1 MHSPACRLERP
12 RRQQPEQAGYLVCH
26 LHQRLARRTD
36 EPLAGSV
43 VKEPEEAVPVAAGV
57 QQDAGFLVQSKHRPG
72 HDFAELIQSA
82 QAARECHK
90 RAGKLC
96 HQCFPF
102 VHGRDDVQS
111 RQTGVRYF
119 TIHQRL
125 RDDAGYLA
133 AGSHGCV
140 GNGAHQ
146 ADTRTSIDKPIA
158 IFGKN
163 SAQHGRLF
171 GVGWADPFGG
181 TAEDADITTRG
192 DCCIHDGGFVETLL
206 KGTRRVCA
214 TVQEDYRMQTQLGT
228 QVRTAALV
236 TVLSRGNAT
245 CVSPHPQLFQC
256 VARSIPA
263 TVRMPRMEMSISMH
277 ADGRG
282 HALTDR
288 NAYPGFEA
296 PMLQMGSFED
306 ASQGRPDAVTATV
319 PANAS
324 LPADQRSD
332 RETALHFLQGIITA
346 IAVILLLACLSKAHG
361 ESYSFRNYQQTEGLQ
376 NPNISNLLQDHS
388 GLLWMGT
395 ENGLYKFD
403 GGRINRIQTFENRD
417 LPSIKALNVDA
428 ANRLWVSSYHELI
441 YLDAQ
446 GQHRLGLP
454 RYGTRKN
461 VTTALASFA
470 AQRDQVFL
478 LAESVLYRIASTD
491 GGTTWKQT
499 PLLTA
504 AQVEEHPELRSIDSL
519 YGAESKTD
527 GDRLWASC
535 TNKLCEISP
544 GDGTVKVWGPSDGVP
559 DDEWDTIFLDHAG
572 NVWARGS
579 KYIVSLPEGAT
590 RFVSEQGSLTA
601 KSLNMRQSSIAED
614 PQGRILTNVNN
625 GIARRDGKDW
635 RVFGTEHGLSPHPA
649 YDLLF
654 DRQGSFWFAV
664 GGHGLERWLGYDN
677 WENWTSRNGLP
688 TGALWGLE
696 EDHQK
701 TMWVTNELD
710 ASHLPPGSDRWQPL
724 DASHPVRQAQALLV
738 DTRGHIWIG
747 RAAAG
752 AVIDYDPVY
761 HRTRT
766 VTSSL
771 AGVYNLFEDPAG
783 SIWLL
788 ATKGLGRLDPDDGY
802 TTLKTTIDGHAFPP
816 GGFSEAKVGRDGF
829 LYFIGDQG
837 LFQLQRGS
845 GKGFVLVTLPKGITI
860 PYNSPVAVAKDGTI
874 WLQGEASPL
883 VHLRVNQEPSG
894 PVAVL
899 IERVTEPSVA
909 SPSVYIL
916 AFDHRGWLW
925 VGSDRGMDVFNGT
938 QWVGLT
944 TDDGLVWNDTDSDS
958 FHESSDGSVWI
969 GTSGGLSHIL
979 HPERVFQQQPIALLV
994 TKIELGNEPISLA
1007 GTTRVAWSRRGA
1019 LAMTLGVSNPARASQ
1034 VRYRYHLEGLEN
1046 EWQESDEPTVRYAAL
1061 PPGKYRLA
1069 VMAVDAR
1076 RHQESAP
1083 VYIDFRLLPP
1093 WWRTAWFL
1101 CGLAITIAALVGLA
1115 SWWRVKAL
1123 VAQQQQLEELVRERT
1138 YQLEL
1143 EKKELIEAR
1152 TALVEQASR
1161 DGLTGLLNRSA
1172 IFEILANEIQYASEK
1187 DTPLAIVLA
1196 DLDHFKRINDTYGHQ
1211 IGDAVLRECARR
1223 FRQATRPTDYVGRY
1237 GGEELLL
1244 IMPGLTMDS
1253 SIDRL
1258 ENLRATIA
1266 HELFDCE
1273 GIGLPVTC
1281 SFGVAWL
1288 DEQSRG
1294 IKPLI
1299 ALADQALYAAKT
1311 RGRNRVET
1319 ISSATSGLFFPDGSG
1334 PLLTV

>member
-1 MHSPACRLERP
+1 
-12 RRQQPEQAGYLVCH
+12 
-26 LHQRLARRTD
+26 
-36 EPLAGSV
+36 
-43 VKEPEEAVPVAAGV
+43 
-57 QQDAGFLVQSKHRPG
+57 
-72 HDFAELIQSA
+72 
-82 QAARECHK
+82 
-90 RAGKLC
+90 
-96 HQCFPF
+96 
-102 VHGRDDVQS
+102 
-111 RQTGVRYF
+111 
-119 TIHQRL
+119 
-125 RDDAGYLA
+125 
-133 AGSHGCV
+133 
-140 GNGAHQ
+140 
-146 ADTRTSIDKPIA
+146 
-158 IFGKN
+158 
-163 SAQHGRLF
+163 
-171 GVGWADPFGG
+171 
-181 TAEDADITTRG
+181 
-192 DCCIHDGGFVETLL
+192 
-206 KGTRRVCA
+206 
-214 TVQEDYRMQTQLGT
+214 
-228 QVRTAALV
+228 
-236 TVLSRGNAT
+236 
-245 CVSPHPQLFQC
+245 
-256 VARSIPA
+256 
-263 TVRMPRMEMSISMH
+263 MSISMH
-277 ADGRG
+277 AVGRG
-282 HALTDR
+282 DALTDR
-288 NAYPGFEA
+288 TAYPGVEA
-296 PMLQMGSFED
+296 QTLQPGS
-306 ASQGRPDAVTATV
+306 AGSVPQGRPGAVSAT
-319 PANAS
+319 
-324 LPADQRSD
+324 LPAGVSLNARQGSD
-332 RETALHFLQGIITA
+332 RETVLHFLEGIITA

-361 ESYSFRNYQQTEGLQ
+361 ESYSFRNYQQSEGLQ
-376 NPNISNLLQDHS
+376 NPNISSLLQDHS

-403 GGRINRIQTFENRD
+403 GGRINRVQTFENRD
-417 LPSIKALNVDA
+417 LPSIKALDVDA
-428 ANRLWVSSYHELI
+428 TNRLWVSSYHELI
-441 YLDAQ
+441 YLDAH

-454 RYGTRKN
+454 RYGSRKN
-461 VTTALASFA
+461 VTTAVASFA
-470 AQRDQVFL
+470 SQRNQVFL
-478 LAESVLYRIASTD
+478 LADSVLYRIASAD
-491 GGTTWKQT
+491 GGVAWKQT
-499 PLLTA
+499 PLLSA
-504 AQVEEHPELRSIDSL
+504 AQIEEHPELRSIDSL
-519 YGAESKTD
+519 YGAQANSDAKEAASAD
-527 GDRLWASC
+527 NDRLWASC

-544 GDGTVKVWGPSDGVP
+544 RDGAVKVWGPSDGVP
-559 DDEWDTIFLDHAG
+559 DDQWDAIHLDHAG
-572 NVWARGS
+572 NLWARGS
-579 KYIVSLPEGAT
+579 KYIVSLPEGAA
-590 RFVSEQGSLTA
+590 RFVSEQGSLTG
-601 KSLNMRQSSIAED
+601 KSLNMRQSSITED

-635 RVFGTEHGLSPHPA
+635 RVFGTENGLLPHPA
-649 YDLLF
+649 YELLF

-664 GGHGLERWLGYDN
+664 GGHGLARWLGYDN

-688 TGALWGLE
+688 TGALWGLD
-696 EDHQK
+696 EDHRK

-710 ASHLPPGSDRWQPL
+710 ASHLPVGKNRWQPL
-724 DASHPVRQAQALLV
+724 DPRHPVRQSQALLV

-752 AVIDYDPVY
+752 TVIDYDPVS

-766 VTSSL
+766 ITSSL
-771 AGVYNLFEDPAG
+771 AGMYNLFQDPAG

-788 ATKGLGRLDPDDGY
+788 ATKGLSRLDPQDGY

-816 GGFSEAKVGRDGF
+816 GGFSEAKVGPDGF

-837 LFQLQRGS
+837 LFQLKRGS
-845 GKGFVLVTLPKGITI
+845 GNGFVPVTLPKGITI
-860 PYNSPVAVAKDGTI
+860 PYNSPVAVARDGTI

-883 VHLRVNQEPSG
+883 IHLRVDQTPGG
-894 PVAVL
+894 PVAFL
-899 IERVTEPSVA
+899 IEQVSEPSVA

-925 VGSDRGMDVFNGT
+925 AGTDRGVDVFNGT

-979 HPERVFQQQPIALLV
+979 HPERIFHQEPIALLV
-994 TKIELGNEPISLA
+994 TKIELGREPIS
-1007 GTTRVAWSRRGA
+1007 TTGITKVPWNRRGA
-1019 LAMTLGVSNPARASQ
+1019 LAMTLGVSNPGRASQ
-1034 VRYRYHLEGLEN
+1034 VHYRYHLEGLEN
-1046 EWQESDEPTVRYAAL
+1046 EWQESDEPTIRYAAL

-1076 RHQESAP
+1076 RHQESSP

-1093 WWRTAWFL
+1093 WWRTAWLL
-1101 CGLAITIAALVGLA
+1101 CGLAITVAALVGLG

-1138 YQLEL
+1138 YQLEM

-1211 IGDAVLRECARR
+1211 VGDAVLRECARR
-1223 FRQATRPTDYVGRY
+1223 FRKATRPTDYVGRY

-1244 IMPGLTMDS
+1244 IMPGLTPES
-1253 SIDRL
+1253 SLDRL

-1334 PLLTV
+1334 PLLTL